1 MILLTAW
8 SITAGNAKAQDIE
21 GSWNGAI
28 DVNGSKLVLVFHV
41 EDGKCSLEVPAQ
53 GAYLKAEMG
62 IENGALKIGIP
73 MIGAKY
79 KGMYFMNSFMG
90 TFTQNGMEF
99 PLTLKR
105 GRPAPNRPQTPRG
118 MVNYRF
124 EEVTFESGDAVLSG
138 TLTRPDETDMDIPVV
153 LMVSGSGLQDRDE
166 TLMDHRPFAV
176 IADAFVREGIGTL
189 RYDDR
194 GIAKSTGDGKTATTD
209 TFAADALAGLNY
221 LRSLGYTKVGLL
233 GHSEG
238 GTIAF
243 MLAAAEGGPDF
254 IISMAGMAE
263 QGEATLL
270 AQTEKIAVAQGL
282 PADQA
287 EAYAKQ
293 AVAST
298 KATATPWMKR
308 FFELD
313 PSIYLAKVTCPVLAL
328 NGEKDLQVI
337 AERNIPIVK
346 DLLPSATIKT
356 YPDLNH
362 LFQHCKTGAPTEYY
376 DIEETI
382 SPEVLTD
389 MVNWIKMLP
398 L

>member
-1 MILLTAW
+1 MLGIAAL
-8 SITAGNAKAQDIE
+8 GAKAQTYDGIWSGTIE
-21 GSWNGAI
+21 SNG
-28 DVNGSKLVLVFHV
+28 KELLLVFHV
-41 EDGKCSLEVPAQ
+41 KEGECILEVPAQ
-53 GAYLKAEMG
+53 GASVAADMN
-62 IENGALKIGIP
+62 IENGAVKIGIP

-79 KGMYFMNSFMG
+79 DGVFIISSIVG

-105 GRPAPNRPQTPRG
+105 GRPEPNRPQTPRG

-124 EEVTFESGDAVLSG
+124 EEVAFESGDAVLSG
-138 TLTRPDETDMDIPVV
+138 TLTRPSETDMDIPIL

-166 TLMDHRPFAV
+166 TIMGHRPFAV
-176 IADAFVREGIGTL
+176 IADAFVRKGIGTL

-194 GIAKSTGDGKTATTD
+194 GIGKSTGDGKTATTD
-209 TFAADALAGLNY
+209 TFAADALAGLNF

-243 MLAAAEGGPDF
+243 MLAASEGGPDF

-270 AQTEKIAVAQGL
+270 AQTEKIAVSQGL
-282 PADQA
+282 TEEQGKT
-287 EAYAKQ
+287 YAKQ
-293 AVAST
+293 AVAAT
-298 KATATPWMKR
+298 KAQANPWMAR
-308 FFELD
+308 FLELD
-313 PSIYLAKVTCPVLAL
+313 PSIYLAEVTCPALAL
-328 NGEKDLQVI
+328 NGEMDLQVI
-337 AERNIPIVK
+337 ADRNIPIIKELV
-346 DLLPSATIKT
+346 PSATVKT
-356 YPDLNH
+356 YPGLNH
-362 LFQHCKTGAPTEYY
+362 LFQHCTTGDPTEYY

-389 MVNWIKMLP
+389 MIDWILD